1 METFHFSK
9 KDLILVL
16 SKNPV
21 GLSEVFSTITYD
33 DAPKSMMFIINDYEP
48 DGVDVSWLWD
58 ANFEEIKN
66 VKNLKNFYCVGTRAE
81 DLALR
86 VKYAGID
93 ESIIKIFPAK
103 DQFDI
108 NQAVDELSNE
118 DIKSYLIASFT
129 AMPEARKILLK
140 KEKEG
145 F

>member
-1 METFHFSK
+1 MCWS
-9 KDLILVL
+9 
-16 SKNPV
+16 S
-21 GLSEVFSTITYD
+21 
-33 DAPKSMMFIINDYEP
+33 
-48 DGVDVSWLWD
+48 
-58 ANFEEIKN
+58 
-66 VKNLKNFYCVGTRAE
+66 CTRAE